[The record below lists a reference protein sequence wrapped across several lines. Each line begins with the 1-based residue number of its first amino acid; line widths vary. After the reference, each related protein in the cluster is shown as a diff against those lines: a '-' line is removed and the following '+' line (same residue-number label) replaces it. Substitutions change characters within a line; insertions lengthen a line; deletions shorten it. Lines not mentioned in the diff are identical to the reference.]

1 MISSITVSQDRPV
14 DAVTLQVMTNAIYSI
29 ADEVVA
35 ALIRTSYSTNIK
47 DRRDCSGAV
56 FNPEGELIAQ
66 GEVGTPLHLGVMQP
80 AVKAALR
87 AIAPESLAP
96 GDDLILN
103 TPYPEGPGHLN
114 DVTLV
119 SPVYYDGQLV
129 AFVANMSHH
138 VDVGGFAPGS
148 MAFGVWEHYQ
158 EGLQI
163 PPLKISNQGVLDQ
176 NLIRLITA
184 NLRTP
189 VEFRGDLA
197 AQIAANN
204 VGERR
209 LQALMKKHG
218 VDEVLHYM
226 NAIMDYSERRLRA
239 AIRDLPAG
247 TCSFED
253 YLEGDGISSS
263 DVVIRCTVHVGAGQI
278 ECDFS
283 QSNPQVLGPLNCRP
297 PSVRACVYYVAKA
310 LLDPGLPPNAG
321 AFRPF
326 KVRTQSGT
334 LLEVNYPGAVCN
346 ANIITTQRI
355 VDVLLGA
362 FYQLIPERV
371 CAACSGTMNLLNIG
385 GRHPATGQLFNYIE
399 TYGGGQGALAGRD
412 GTSAVQNHMTNTRN
426 APVEVIESTYPL
438 LIRDYGL
445 MPESAGIGKFRGGF
459 GMKREFEFL
468 GNRNTIT
475 LSSDRFKYGPWGLEG
490 GGEARPG
497 KCEVIH
503 PDGRIDT
510 LPSKITTVL
519 EKGSRLISTTPGG
532 GGRGN
537 PLDRPAE
544 SVRKDVLDELIS
556 RDTALNAYGVVFGA
570 DLTIDEEATHRQ
582 RLALKAS
589 SVDQSRTSHLNIPI
603 A

>member
-1 MISSITVSQDRPV
+1 MIRDASVSSVPQV

-56 FNPEGELIAQ
+56 FNPDGDLVAQ

-80 AVKAALR
+80 AVRTALR
-87 AIAPESLAP
+87 AIPPDSLEP
-96 GDDLILN
+96 GDDIILN

-119 SPVYYDGQLV
+119 SPVFVDDRLV

-163 PPLKISNQGVLDQ
+163 PPLKISKRGLVDQ
-176 NLIRLITA
+176 NLVRLITA

-189 VEFRGDLA
+189 FEFRGDLA

-209 LQALMKKHG
+209 LHALMKKQG
-218 VDEVLHYM
+218 VDEVLRCM
-226 NAIMDYSERRLRA
+226 TAIMDYSERRLRS
-239 AIRDLPAG
+239 AIDALPAG
-247 TCSFED
+247 TYSFGD
-253 YLEGDGISSS
+253 CLEGDGLSTEL
-263 DVVIRCTVHVGAGQI
+263 VTIRCTVSVAQSAI
-278 ECDFS
+278 QCDFRDS
-283 QSNPQVLGPLNCRP
+283 DAQVLGPLNCRP

-310 LLDPGLPPNAG
+310 LLDPGLPPNSG
-321 AFRPF
+321 AFRPLT
-326 KVRTQSGT
+326 VLTRPGT
-334 LLEVNYPGAVCN
+334 LLEVDYPGAVCN

-362 FYQLIPERV
+362 FYQIVPDRV
-371 CAACSGTMNLLNIG
+371 CAACSGTMNLLNLG
-385 GRHPATGQLFNYIE
+385 GRHPSTGQLFNYIE
-399 TYGGGQGALAGRD
+399 TYGGGQGALHDRD

-438 LIRDYGL
+438 LIRDYSL
-445 MPESAGIGKFRGGF
+445 VPESAGLGRFRGGF
-459 GMKREFEFL
+459 GMRREFEFL
-468 GNRNTIT
+468 ADRTTVT
-475 LSSDRFKYGPWGLEG
+475 LSSDRFACRPWGLEG

-497 KCEVIH
+497 GCQVTH
-503 PDGRIDT
+503 PDGQIES

-519 EKGSRLISTTPGG
+519 IKGSRLISTTPGG
-532 GGRGN
+532 GGRGD
-537 PLDRPAE
+537 PLERSAE
-544 SVRKDVLDELIS
+544 KVRQDVLEELIS
-556 RDTALNAYGVVFGA
+556 PETALQVHGVVLRA
-570 DLTIDEEATHRQ
+570 DLTLDEQATLQ
-582 RLALKAS
+582 RRSAAKHPLA
-589 SVDQSRTSHLNIPI
+589 
-603 A
+603 